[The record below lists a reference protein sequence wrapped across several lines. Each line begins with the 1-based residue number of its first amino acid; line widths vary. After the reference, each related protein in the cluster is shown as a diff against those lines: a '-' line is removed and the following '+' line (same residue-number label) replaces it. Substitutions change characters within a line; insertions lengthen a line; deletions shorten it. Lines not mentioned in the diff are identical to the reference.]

1 MEFGFSADQ
10 EQLKAQVRRFLDAEC
25 PLDRVRSVMV
35 AKDTHDAGLWAKT
48 AELGWPALTVADEF
62 GGLGLGWEDLVVVAE
77 EMGRTLFPSPL
88 LADAVAARAIARLA
102 SERQKKRWL
111 PAIASGDLIATLAV
125 LEESDDLSEAGVELV
140 AETRGEAILLSGCKM
155 FVPWG
160 QAAGLLL
167 VAAREKGGV
176 SLFAVPADAAGVTIT
191 PLRLFDQT
199 SRAAEVVLEAVAVD
213 AADRLGEPGGAWDE
227 LARVID
233 AGTVALAAEMVGA
246 ADAALRLATDYA
258 KVRKQFGEV
267 IGKFQGVKH
276 RLAEILVDVES
287 SRSLV
292 YFASW
297 AVDHLPDSRAHVS
310 MAKAYASQALDRA
323 GEDGIQI
330 HGAIGYTWECD
341 AHLYYKRG
349 RYCRSLGGSPEYHYE
364 RLLAVQEL

>member
-25 PLDRVRSVMV
+25 PMDRVRQVMQS
-35 AKDTHDAGLWAKT
+35 KDAHDADLWKKMAG
-48 AELGWPALTVADEF
+48 LGWQALTVPEEYD
-62 GGLGLGWEDLVVVAE
+62 GLGLGWEDLVLVAE
-77 EMGRTLFPSPL
+77 EMGRSLFPSPL
-88 LADAVAARAIARLA
+88 LAGAVAARAIEKLG
-102 SERQKKRWL
+102 SEPQKKRWL
-111 PAIASGDLIATLAV
+111 PSIAAGDTIATLAV

-140 AETRGEAILLSGCKM
+140 AEAIGESVLLSGRKM

-160 QAAGLLL
+160 QAADLLL

-176 SLFAVPADAAGVTIT
+176 SLFAVPAGAAGVTVT

-199 SRAAEVVLEAVAVD
+199 SRAAEVTLEAVTVD
-213 AADRLGEPGGAWDE
+213 ASDRLGEPGAAWDD
-227 LARVID
+227 LARVLD
-233 AGTVALAAEMVGA
+233 AATVALSAEMVGA
-246 ADAALRLATDYA
+246 ADAALRLATEYA
-258 KVRKQFGEV
+258 KVRKQFGEF

-297 AVDHLPDSRAHVS
+297 AVDNLPDARGRVS

-323 GEDGIQI
+323 GEEGVQI

-341 AHLYYKRG
+341 AHLFYKRG
-349 RYCRSLGGSPEYHYE
+349 RYCRGLAGTPEYHHE
-364 RLLAVQEL
+364 RLLAVQGL